1 MSEGSRCV
9 VTILAPIS
17 VAAVCTGVLWA
28 ATASAQQ
35 RGAVPAN
42 APPSVT
48 AFCDPC
54 TVDVGKTSTVH
65 AYAKDPNRKPLTI
78 TWTAKGGTLANANER
93 ETVWTAPAREGEVD
107 LTVTADNGTGQ
118 TATNTITI
126 TVRAANKS

>member
-1 MSEGSRCV
+1 MSKDSRRFA
-9 VTILAPIS
+9 TILAAIG
-17 VAAVCTGVLWA
+17 VAAVSVLWA
-28 ATASAQQ
+28 AAAGAQQ
-35 RGAVPAN
+35 RGAIPAN

-54 TVDVGKTSTVH
+54 TVDVGKTSAIH

-78 TWTAKGGTLANANER
+78 KWTAKGGTFADANTR
-93 ETVWTAPAREGEVD
+93 ETVWTAPAKEGEVD

-126 TVRAANKS
+126 TVRASNKT

>member
-1 MSEGSRCV
+1 MKRQIG
-9 VTILAPIS
+9 
-17 VAAVCTGVLWA
+17 VAAVCVMLA
-28 ATASAQQ
+28 ATVTAQQ
-35 RGAVPAN
+35 RGAIPAN

-54 TVDVGKTSTVH
+54 TVEAGKTSAIH

-78 TWTAKGGTLANANER
+78 KWTAKAGTFADANAR
-93 ETVWTAPAREGEVD
+93 QTVWTAPAKEGEVD

-126 TVRAANKS
+126 TVRASQKT